1 MHLGLHYGL
10 ENTSHYKCFQPSDIS
25 DLALHFDLSDIATHW
40 VSDQNQYIKLIPVAG
55 NLSAGSTETLVLR
68 TYADSMPGI
77 STQTSANYSNLFNK
91 PGVFNIGNELIS
103 YDNLSSTNDF
113 VMSFTGIQRG
123 LFGTTDANHSTND
136 VIDFLV
142 SGAIVDPR
150 CFDRVNK
157 TIFLQTENSSDSG
170 TQRVPIKSGG
180 YYLSANT
187 SDTTNFL
194 GINNAN
200 KALFFDGADDVLTL
214 NNQFTSTSLN
224 STYVFVVRIPNNS
237 NANSGVNLD
246 ILFGGTDAGK
256 SLMRLSK
263 NNFRVRFNHDESATN
278 AEHTLETNNTDN
290 GTSSV
295 QFPQDSLQVI
305 TLTKSGDALELYYN
319 NVLVASETYTAV
331 DSSITGALIQT
342 LGRREDAGGSN
353 DAYCEFG
360 EFLYYDKALT
370 LSERTELFN
379 HLKNKWT
386 GGL

>member
-1 MHLGLHYGL
+1 MHLCLHYGL

-40 VSDQNQYIKLIPVAG
+40 VSDSQQYIKLIPVSG
-55 NLSAGSTETLVLR
+55 NLAEGSTGTLVLR
-68 TYADSMPGI
+68 TFADSMPGI
-77 STQTSANYSNLFNK
+77 TTQTSAHYSNLLNK

-103 YDNLSSTNDF
+103 YDNCSTSSDAIIA
-113 VMSFTGIQRG
+113 FTGVQRG

-170 TQRVPIKSGG
+170 TQRVPTSSGG
-180 YYLSANT
+180 YYLSAN
-187 SDTTNFL
+187 SDDTTNFL

-200 KALFFDGADDVLTL
+200 KALFFDGADDVLVL
-214 NNQFTSTSLN
+214 NNQFSSTSLN
-224 STYVFVVRIPNNS
+224 STYVFVVRIPKNA
-237 NANSGVNLD
+237 NANSTVNLD
-246 ILFGGTDAGK
+246 ILFGGTDA
-256 SLMRLSK
+256 SRSMMRLSK
-263 NNFRVRFNHDESATN
+263 NNLRVRFNHDESATN
-278 AEHTLETNNTDN
+278 AEHTLETNNTNN
-290 GTSSV
+290 GTSNV
-295 QFPQDSLQVI
+295 QFPFDSLQVI
-305 TLTKSGDALELYYN
+305 TLTKSGNTLELYYN
-319 NVLVASETYTAV
+319 NVLVAAETYTAV

-342 LGRREDAGGSN
+342 LGRREDSGGSS

-360 EFLYYDKALT
+360 EFLYYDKALDST
-370 LSERTELFN
+370 EQTELFN